1 MFVAISQDGAVAA
14 GWALF
19 AVKFFT
25 DWSQPTVWGT
35 CTDIGGRYSATVFG
49 VINTSG
55 SIGGL
60 VSPIAFGAILDWNT
74 SMVLVD
80 GIEKSVANYNPLFV
94 TVAVMYVISAFCWIM
109 IDCTDS
115 LEARLAPG
123 GDLAGDPPESGPEDA
138 ADDSPNDPPVDQGP
152 LR

>member
-1 MFVAISQDGAVAA
+1 
-14 GWALF
+14 
-19 AVKFFT
+19 
-25 DWSQPTVWGT
+25 
-35 CTDIGGRYSATVFG
+35 
-49 VINTSG
+49 
-55 SIGGL
+55 
-60 VSPIAFGAILDWNT
+60 
-74 SMVLVD
+74 
-80 GIEKSVANYNPLFV
+80 V

>member
-1 MFVAISQDGAVAA
+1 MFVAISQDDGVAA
-14 GWALF
+14 AWSLF

-60 VSPIAFGAILDWNT
+60 ISPLLFGAILDWNT
-74 SMVLVD
+74 TQAVVD
-80 GIEKSVANYNPLFV
+80 GITKSVTDYNPLFGP
-94 TVAVMYVISAFCWIM
+94 WRR
-109 IDCTDS
+109 CT
-115 LEARLAPG
+115 
-123 GDLAGDPPESGPEDA
+123 
-138 ADDSPNDPPVDQGP
+138 
-152 LR
+152 